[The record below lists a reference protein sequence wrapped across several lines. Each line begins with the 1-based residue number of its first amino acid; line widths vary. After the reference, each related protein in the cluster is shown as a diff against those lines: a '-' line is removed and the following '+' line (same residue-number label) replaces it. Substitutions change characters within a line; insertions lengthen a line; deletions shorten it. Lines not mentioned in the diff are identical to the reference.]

1 MPLND
6 ATHIEGMKGWDVDL
20 KFGKHFEHL
29 IDDIF
34 SGKYKAEV
42 KTERDQWVRYG
53 NLAIELEHNGKDS
66 GLTRT
71 DAEVWIHNLSY
82 KGKLM
87 GSFMIPT
94 DVLRSITDK
103 MVEDKVARVAK
114 GGDGWKSKLA
124 LLPINKILEYIQKE
138 CVDE

>member
-6 ATHIEGMKGWDVDL
+6 AKTLEGMKGWDVDL
-20 KFGKHFEHL
+20 KFGKHFEEM

-34 SGKYKAEV
+34 TGKHKAEI
-42 KTERDQWVRYG
+42 KTERDQWVGYG
-53 NLAIELEHNGKDS
+53 NLAIELEHNGKPS

-71 DAEVWIHNLSY
+71 ESDVWIHNLAF

-87 GSFMIPT
+87 GSFLIPV
-94 DVLRSITDK
+94 DVLRSITEK
-103 MVEDKVARVAK
+103 MIEDKVARVTK

-124 LLPINKILEYIQKE
+124 LLPINRILEYVQKE
-138 CVDE
+138 CKND